1 MVIWNGGQ
9 ESERKQTWRCGQPVG
24 WVLVDWSVFIEFR
37 STLPCGVGS
46 ETTAGAKFI
55 ARYSFAAARIPSR
68 GEIKWFRGGIVVK
81 KKNACVF
88 LTGVYASDSLSQ
100 QAVRYHSQ
108 HVLHLTRRVAAGPS
122 ARQSRHSMRRPEKK
136 IFEIFHDPAGIRGSI
151 IQRLTFRSWWRRASP
166 RPLSSPNVT
175 SFVIEFH
182 VRAHTND
189 PIYRQRTRLVCNF
202 RLPTEQSQS
211 NTFNYFWMNNYI
223 SALNIRANW
232 R

>member
-81 KKNACVF
+81 KK
-88 LTGVYASDSLSQ
+88 
-100 QAVRYHSQ
+100 
-108 HVLHLTRRVAAGPS
+108 TRVCFWRA
-122 ARQSRHSMRRPEKK
+122 SMRATACHNKPCVIIPSMFYTWQDASRPGHLLGSHDIQWDDRKKRYLKYFMIRPESGA
-136 IFEIFHDPAGIRGSI
+136 P
-151 IQRLTFRSWWRRASP
+151 
-166 RPLSSPNVT
+166 
-175 SFVIEFH
+175 
-182 VRAHTND
+182 
-189 PIYRQRTRLVCNF
+189 
-202 RLPTEQSQS
+202 
-211 NTFNYFWMNNYI
+211 
-223 SALNIRANW
+223 
-232 R
+232 